1 MALIGVVL
9 VMVCIGP
16 VLLVR
21 IFGSGRSSRVSDL
34 IPAAETYFL
43 SCGES
48 MAVVRDV
55 LTKQDFLGCRY
66 RVTYDRVDEGRI
78 QARLYGQPKGLEDS
92 KGTADVLLNM
102 LFHRLESNKTEV
114 EWSFVVMASGGSAA
128 QTIVSLSNSAFRY
141 GLRAAQNSRQ
151 STAEQVLSDEEKKE
165 S

>member
-1 MALIGVVL
+1 
-9 VMVCIGP
+9 
-16 VLLVR
+16 
-21 IFGSGRSSRVSDL
+21 
-34 IPAAETYFL
+34 
-43 SCGES
+43 

-92 KGTADVLLNM
+92 KGAADVLLNM